1 MSYEKRINLKYY
13 LFNIFF
19 IGFVELKKSLI
30 QIFKSSMNL
39 EKKSIYIKNLNIKGV
54 EGASTCSVS

>member
-54 EGASTCSVS
+54 EGA